1 MTRRAARAVQL
12 AAAALLIGAG
22 IPAQAA
28 FAAPPP
34 VLRVCL
40 DRNNGLNSTQHGRAA
55 GSGFDL
61 EMARA
66 VAKRLGR
73 RLAVRWF
80 SYDADLDAVPEREV
94 DALLSAG
101 VCDLVGGYALGAD
114 SLGKPNVREALV
126 PAYEA
131 AGKSSKRRRPVAL
144 GVLAPSHAY
153 RRSPLTVV
161 LGPGVPMRR
170 VARLSDLSGLKLGCE
185 NDTLSC
191 AIMMRYDGGRL
202 APRVVHVL
210 PGAGILRRLQ
220 HGAYQA
226 VLIELGRLD
235 AYRAA
240 HPHSG
245 LQATGYSHSLAFNI
259 GFVALQRHPGL
270 LRKVDSAIDRMRA
283 TGEVRAL
290 ARRARLTYVVPRA
303 PLVRGEVTPAD
314 LLGD

>member
-1 MTRRAARAVQL
+1 MTWRVPRAAGL
-12 AAAALLIGAG
+12 AAAALLFAAG
-22 IPAQAA
+22 IAPRDALAA
-28 FAAPPP
+28 RTP

-40 DRNNGLNSTQHGRAA
+40 DRNNGLNSTQHGHAA

-61 EMARA
+61 EIARA
-66 VAKRLGR
+66 VAKRVGR

-131 AGKSSKRRRPVAL
+131 AGRSSTRRRAVAL

-170 VARLSDLSGLKLGCE
+170 IARLSDLSGLKLGCE

-210 PGAGILRRLQ
+210 PGGGILRRLQ
-220 HGAYQA
+220 AGDYQA

-240 HPHSG
+240 HPGSG
-245 LQATGYSHSLAFNI
+245 LRATGYRHSLAFNI
-259 GFVALQRHPGL
+259 GFVALKRRSGL
-270 LRKVDSAIDRMRA
+270 LHEIDAAIDRMRA
-283 TGEVRAL
+283 AGELRAL
-290 ARRARLTYVVPRA
+290 ARRARLTYVAPRA
-303 PLVRGEVTPAD
+303 PLVHSEVTPAD